1 MQTRLAEELIMDIN
15 GLNNQAIT
23 SYRSRAER
31 TEDAAAKAEKAREA
45 RAEGEGDTIR
55 LSHEAKLRTSAR
67 SVAMQTDDMR
77 QERVDALKAQ
87 IADGTYHIDNE
98 KIAAKLLQ
106 EEADL
111 FR

>member
-1 MQTRLAEELIMDIN
+1 MDIN

-31 TEDAAAKAEKAREA
+31 TEEAADKAAKGKEA
-45 RAEGEGDTIR
+45 RPDGEGDTIQ
-55 LSHEAKLRTSAR
+55 LSHEAKLRTTAR
-67 SVAMQTDDMR
+67 SAAMQADDMR

-87 IADGTYHIDNE
+87 VAGGTYRIDNE

-106 EEADL
+106 EEASL
-111 FR
+111 FS

>member
-1 MQTRLAEELIMDIN
+1 MDIK

-23 SYRSRAER
+23 NYRPQTDRAE
-31 TEDAAAKAEKAREA
+31 EAAAKAA
-45 RAEGEGDTIR
+45 RARNAHSGGEGDTLR
-55 LSHEAKLRTSAR
+55 LSHEAMLRTTAR
-67 SVAMQTDDMR
+67 SAAMQADDMR

-87 IADGTYHIDNE
+87 VADGTYLIDNE

>member
-1 MQTRLAEELIMDIN
+1 MDIN

-23 SYRSRAER
+23 SYRSRADR
-31 TEDAAAKAEKAREA
+31 TEDAAAKAAKAREA
-45 RAEGEGDTIR
+45 RSDSEGDSIR

-67 SVAMQTDDMR
+67 STAMQAEDMR

-87 IADGTYHIDNE
+87 VAGGTYHIDNE

>member
-1 MQTRLAEELIMDIN
+1 MDIN
-15 GLNNQAIT
+15 GLNNQAIKN
-23 SYRSRAER
+23 YRPQAER
-31 TEDAAAKAEKAREA
+31 AEDAAAKAEKARDA
-45 RAEGEGDTIR
+45 RSGGGGDTLR
-55 LSHEAKLRTSAR
+55 LSHEAKLHTTAR
-67 SVAMQTDDMR
+67 SAAMQADDMR

-87 IADGTYHIDNE
+87 VADGTYIIDNE